1 MTDER
6 NSKKLPGFYIALCCC
21 VLAIGAAG
29 YFTDRKE
36 NTNKTADNTSQV
48 QGEAVDSN
56 NSEGDVISVSEVIQ
70 TKTTASPTLAPTTA
84 PISTPSATDTPKYAV
99 DNPDIV
105 AAAAPAYAEETD
117 FIPPAGGDILAEYSS
132 SLSFNEALGDYRT
145 HNGID
150 IAADEGCSIN
160 ASADGT
166 VENVFSNAFGNGIS
180 ISHSNGIVTK
190 YMCLGSVEG
199 LKSGDSVK
207 AGDVIGTVGKSKG
220 ENIKEPHIHF
230 EVFKDGKP
238 VNPKDYLK

>member
-36 NTNKTADNTSQV
+36 NTTKTQDNQIQGDIVDNDTS
-48 QGEAVDSN
+48 D
-56 NSEGDVISVSEVIQ
+56 GDIISVSEVMQ
-70 TKTTASPTLAPTTA
+70 SKETVSPTIAPTIA
-84 PISTPSATDTPKYAV
+84 PIQTPSATNTPEYAV

-105 AAAAPAYAEETD
+105 AAAAAANAEEPN
-117 FIPPAGGDILAEYSS
+117 FAPPSSGEILAEYSS
-132 SLSFNEALGDYRT
+132 SLSFNEALGDYRA

-150 IAADEGCSIN
+150 IAADEGCSIS

-166 VENVFSNAFGNGIS
+166 VENVFSNAFGDGIS

-190 YMCLGSVEG
+190 YMCLGSVEN
-199 LKSGDSVK
+199 LKSGDSIK

-220 ENIKEPHIHF
+220 ENVKEAHVHF